1 VIYDKFLEQYLS
13 NSLIIKQKA
22 GFDQINKLMMQARKE
37 LDACKKI
44 LDINRELAYTC
55 AYSAMLYAARALMLL
70 KGYRPSGINQHK
82 TVVEFIGA
90 YVGEDYKVLVQKF
103 DNMRK
108 RRNLLTYE
116 PWKLNIS
123 MTDTKNAVK
132 STEDFLFLITNKIK
146 EQDPQAEFKF

>member
-1 VIYDKFLEQYLS
+1 MTYDKFIEQYLS
-13 NSLIIKQKA
+13 NSFITEQKS
-22 GFDQINKLMMQARKE
+22 GFDQINKLMKQARKE
-37 LDACKKI
+37 LDICRKI
-44 LDINRELAYTC
+44 LGINQELAYTC
-55 AYSAMLYAARALMLL
+55 AYSAMLYSARALMLL
-70 KGYRPSGINQHK
+70 KGYRPIGINQHK

-90 YVGEDYKVLVQKF
+90 SVGEDYKVLIQKF

-123 MTDTKNAVK
+123 MTDTKNAIK
-132 STEDFLFLITNKIK
+132 SAEEFTSLITDKIK